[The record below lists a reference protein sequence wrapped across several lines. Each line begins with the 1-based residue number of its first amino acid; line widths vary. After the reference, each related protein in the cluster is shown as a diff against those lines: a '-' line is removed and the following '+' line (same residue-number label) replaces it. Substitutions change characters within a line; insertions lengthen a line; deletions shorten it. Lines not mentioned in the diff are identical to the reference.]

1 MNRRLLWTATA
12 AVCVAAGSAAYGFNG
27 LLQSTCMA
35 TNASGQRVVIGT
47 ELTAKGKDYR
57 QLNPAEDNNAV
68 LEAVGRYGPEL
79 IWTPE
84 SIWRCRL
91 MLTVS
96 EVVWGPLLGL
106 GVIFGVVAS
115 RTSARTVVA
124 RRGGKP
130 RVFIS
135 YNHSDADHAQRV
147 QRLLEKQGIEVIIDA
162 KNMTPGERITDFIR
176 RSLSD
181 SDAVVSIVS
190 DRSLLSAW
198 VAMETIQALQRN
210 NWTKDKQFIACYL
223 DDGFL
228 RDDYRLEATRRID
241 ERLERIEEL
250 LRQYTSERL
259 DPVDLN
265 EEKTRLYNLRNNLG
279 LILATLKN
287 SLCLDLRNEH
297 FEENGRGLIAAVRSP
312 RLQ

>member
-1 MNRRLLWTATA
+1 
-12 AVCVAAGSAAYGFNG
+12 
-27 LLQSTCMA
+27 MA
-35 TNASGQRVVIGT
+35 TNASGLRVVIGT
-47 ELTAKGKDYR
+47 ELTAKGMEYR
-57 QLNPAEDNNAV
+57 QLNPAEDNTAM
-68 LEAVGRYGPEL
+68 LEAIGRYGPEL

-84 SIWRCRL
+84 SISRCRL

-96 EVVWGPLLGL
+96 ELVWGPLLGL
-106 GVIFGVVAS
+106 GAIFGVVAL
-115 RTSARTVVA
+115 RAGAARPAV
-124 RRGGKP
+124 RRNGKP

-135 YNHSDADHAQRV
+135 YSHSDADHAQRV
-147 QRLLEKQGIEVIIDA
+147 QRLLENHSVEVIIDA

-210 NWTKDKQFIACYL
+210 NWAKDKQFIACYL
-223 DDGFL
+223 DDGFFQ
-228 RDDYRLEATRRID
+228 DDYRLEATRRID

-250 LRQYTSERL
+250 LRHYTAERL

-265 EEKTRLYNLRNNLG
+265 DEKTRLYELRNNLG
-279 LILATLKN
+279 LILAALKN
-287 SLCLDLRNEH
+287 SLSLDLRDER
-297 FEENGRGLIAAVRSP
+297 FEESGRRLVAAVRSP

>member
-1 MNRRLLWTATA
+1 MA
-12 AVCVAAGSAAYGFNG
+12 A
-27 LLQSTCMA
+27 
-35 TNASGQRVVIGT
+35 NASGQRVVIGT
-47 ELTAKGKDYR
+47 ELTARGRAYR
-57 QLNPAEDNNAV
+57 ELNPAEDNNAV

-91 MLTVS
+91 MLTTS
-96 EVVWGPLLGL
+96 EVAWGPLLGL
-106 GVIFGVVAS
+106 GVVFGVVAL
-115 RTSARTVVA
+115 RTGTALSAI
-124 RRGGKP
+124 RRNGKP
-130 RVFIS
+130 RVFVS

-147 QRLLEKQGIEVIIDA
+147 QRLLEKHAVDVIIDVQD
-162 KNMTPGERITDFIR
+162 MTPGERIPDFIR

-198 VAMETIQALQRN
+198 VAMETIQALQSN
-210 NWTKDKQFIACYL
+210 NWMKDKQFIACYL
-223 DDGFL
+223 DDGFFQ
-228 RDDYRLEATRRID
+228 DEYRLEATRRID
-241 ERLERIEEL
+241 ERLNQIEQL
-250 LRQYTSERL
+250 LRQYTAERL

-265 EEKTRLYNLRNNLG
+265 DEKTRLYELRNNLG

-287 SLCLDLRNEH
+287 SLCLDVRDER
-297 FEENGRGLIAAVRSP
+297 FDESGRRLVAAVQSP